1 MKKVA
6 KKFLLMLP
14 LLICVLVSGFS
25 FSFTTAYAYSSNETY
40 SISKSNI
47 PERGYF
53 NGHYYSF
60 FNDAVNWT
68 EAKTICEELGGHL
81 VTITSQEEDDFCWE
95 LYKAAGVKACWLGAS
110 DIVTEGVWTWVTNEL
125 WDYAN
130 WGGAEPNGG
139 TRENYLNFYN
149 DYEDGRWNDCS
160 DTSDEFPF
168 ICEWENNPFPYEAK
182 FIETENDY
190 INGALLYDGHLY
202 KLFNDEMSWNAAKQY
217 CSQLGGHLATI
228 TNEAEDKQLFK
239 YVNIM
244 GYTDVLL
251 GASDSNQE
259 GVWTWVTGEPF
270 DYTNFNLGEP
280 NNSGNNED
288 YLEYYTTTGGWN
300 DTNHEETVFLCEWSD
315 TCLVGNEL
323 KLNHT
328 YENFSIDEPTCQK
341 EGKTVDKCS
350 RCECLKETK
359 TEIVACKYSSWE
371 VVSGNKLIPP
381 IVKEKHCEW
390 CGDTQQVTD
399 WSFVW
404 LPIVIGVVIILSI
417 VGLINYIKMFKK
429 EK

>member
-1 MKKVA
+1 MNKVA
-6 KKFLLMLP
+6 RKFLLLIP
-14 LLICVLVSGFS
+14 LLICIFVSGFS
-25 FSFTTAYAYSSNETY
+25 FSVKSVHAYSNNQVY
-40 SISKSNI
+40 VISKSDNLD
-47 PERGYF
+47 EFYY
-53 NGHYYSF
+53 NGHYYAIFDKIDS
-60 FNDAVNWT
+60 WE
-68 EAKTICEELGGHL
+68 EAKIYCEELGGHL
-81 VTITSQEEDDFCWE
+81 ATITSLDEDNYLLRKLSELSISSCWIGGTDS
-95 LYKAAGVKACWLGAS
+95 AN
-110 DIVTEGVWTWVTNEL
+110 EGVWTWVTGEEFS
-125 WDYAN
+125 YAN
-130 WGGAEPNGG
+130 WGNGEPNNQGNEDYIEIGG
-139 TRENYLNFYN
+139 TS
-149 DYEDGRWNDCS
+149 WNDKYS
-160 DTSDEFPF
+160 VDTLGF
-168 ICEWENNPFPYEAK
+168 ICEWESNPFPYNVE
-182 FIETENDY
+182 FIKSNNEY
-190 INGALLYDGHLY
+190 INGALLHGGHLY

-217 CSQLGGHLATI
+217 CSQIGGHLATI
-228 TNEAEDKQLFK
+228 NSETEDKQLFK

-244 GYTDVLL
+244 GHTTVLL

-300 DTNHEETVFLCEWSD
+300 DTNHDETAFLCEWSD
-315 TCLVGNEL
+315 ICLVGNEL

-328 YENFSIDEPTCQK
+328 YENFSTDEPTCQK

-350 RCECLKETK
+350 RCENLKETK
-359 TEIVACKYSSWE
+359 TDIVACKYSSWE

-390 CGDTQQVTD
+390 CGATQQITD

-404 LPIVIGVVIILSI
+404 LPIVIGVVVILSI